1 MSVPV
6 GWSPS
11 AKSFAVTLVELA
23 TGHMER
29 VARLQEEDGVKL
41 TFQVIIQGEAAEDT
55 ARKVMGLLY
64 PANNNDEVK
73 PTKHEPTNPERE
85 ESDGEMRLTN
95 NEVRVLLAAG
105 GANIR
110 RVEAE
115 TATTVRFGGLWN
127 ASQKTGTSIQFG
139 GKRGDK
145 ERWAYLYLWK

>member
-6 GWSPS
+6 GWSPW
-11 AKSFAVTLVELA
+11 AKSFAVTLSEGELVELA
-23 TGHMER
+23 TGHMDR
-29 VARLQEEDGVKL
+29 VARLQEEDGVRL

-95 NEVRVLLAAG
+95 NEVRVLLAAWPG
-105 GANIR
+105 RAMSWGVGR
-110 RVEAE
+110 
-115 TATTVRFGGLWN
+115 GL
-127 ASQKTGTSIQFG
+127 
-139 GKRGDK
+139 
-145 ERWAYLYLWK
+145 